1 MSSQANKKKGYSVR
15 SVVTL
20 SHLAWDKEFYSP
32 CVYQIFGKMSVISF
46 CSLRAQMS
54 PERTDKFSGDNL
66 SGKDSST
73 EI

>member
-1 MSSQANKKKGYSVR
+1 MSSQARKKKGYSVW

-20 SHLAWDKEFYSP
+20 FHLAWDKEFYSP
-32 CVYQIFGKMSVISF
+32 RVYQIFGKMSVISF
-46 CSLRAQMS
+46 CCLRAQMS
-54 PERTDKFSGDNL
+54 PERTDESSRDNL